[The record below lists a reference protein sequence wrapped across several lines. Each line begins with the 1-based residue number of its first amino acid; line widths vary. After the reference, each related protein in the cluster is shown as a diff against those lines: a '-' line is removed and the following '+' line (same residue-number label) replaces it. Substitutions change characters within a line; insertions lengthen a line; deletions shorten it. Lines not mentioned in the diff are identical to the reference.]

1 MADSHDEQEYDA
13 ELADQGDDRPG
24 MDEVEGNDYSALLG
38 GADDSDD
45 DYDDDDDSE
54 DDDDLDDEDDSDDD
68 DDDDDDEDDED
79 DEDDDDYPEDA
90 TEDDIDLVAA
100 LYREDGVPAA
110 MALDTELAND
120 LDGLIEVLRRVPGDA
135 GAVGVVS
142 IDSDFFLVV
151 RVRGRKVELLLSD
164 VGAALDWPIARDA
177 ADFLGVDLPD
187 DEDDSEPVGD
197 FDLFADAGLSELELE
212 AITTDE
218 EADPVESIGL
228 IVEKLGFADVYDKV
242 ASGFGL

>member
-1 MADSHDEQEYDA
+1 MSGRSDDFDA
-13 ELADQGDDRPG
+13 MLADQGDDRPG
-24 MDEVEGNDYSALLG
+24 LDELEDVVVLVSANGPGDL
-38 GADDSDD
+38 DD
-45 DYDDDDDSE
+45 DEPDEDPDADLGDDDD
-54 DDDDLDDEDDSDDD
+54 
-68 DDDDDDEDDED
+68 D

-110 MALDTELAND
+110 MALDKELAND

-142 IDSDFFLVV
+142 IDSDFFVVV
-151 RVRGRKVELLLSD
+151 RVRGKKVELLLSD

-212 AITTDE
+212 AITSDE
-218 EADPVESIGL
+218 EADPVESIEA
-228 IVEKLGFADVYDKV
+228 IVEKLGFASVYDKV

>member
-1 MADSHDEQEYDA
+1 MAESHDEQEYDA
-13 ELADQGDDRPG
+13 ELADHGDDRPG

-79 DEDDDDYPEDA
+79 DDDYPEDA

-110 MALDTELAND
+110 MALDKELAND

-142 IDSDFFLVV
+142 IDSDFFVVV
-151 RVRGRKVELLLSD
+151 RVRGKKVELLLSD

-212 AITTDE
+212 AITSDE
-218 EADPVESIGL
+218 EADPVESIEA
-228 IVEKLGFADVYDKV
+228 IVEKLGFASVYDKV